1 MSKLN
6 RIKEKIFSQDQLIKR
21 LNMWRLLDKKIVFT
35 NGCFDILHLGHID
48 YLAKAANL
56 GDKLIIGLNSDE
68 STSGIKGPSRP
79 ITNETSRSLILA
91 SLSFV
96 DAVVL
101 FDEETPLEL
110 IKIVN
115 PDTLVK
121 GADYSI
127 DQIVGSDFVIRNGGK
142 VQTLHYLPGY
152 STTLIEQKIRALK

>member
-1 MSKLN
+1 
-6 RIKEKIFSQDQLIKR
+6 
-21 LNMWRLLDKKIVFT
+21 MWRLLDKKIVFT